1 MASRECARSING
13 QYCGRPY
20 VTTRVIEVMASAG
33 APADLTY
40 QVDLRAEHAVE
51 YDREH
56 L

>member
-1 MASRECARSING
+1 MPSRDCARSIDG

-20 VTTRVIEVMASAG
+20 VTTQIIEVMTSAG

-40 QVDLRAEHAVE
+40 QVDLCAEHGVE